1 MRTGGVY
8 LTVDGDARNGN
19 RIVELREMMG
29 TEDNV
34 LKETSLSDV
43 CARFGTLSLW
53 MRDYVCSCAFADGM
67 VRKKMLDRFH
77 AKNHTRQVCRT
88 KYNPSTSANSR
99 IRNRLGVWNT
109 VACEQTFRY
118 FRYERAESGAHFLD
132 VNRAGRSPPNHRHL
146 FRASI
151 K

>member
-1 MRTGGVY
+1 
-8 LTVDGDARNGN
+8 
-19 RIVELREMMG
+19 MMG
-29 TEDNV
+29 TEDNA

-43 CARFGTLSLW
+43 CARFGILSLW
-53 MRDYVCSCAFADGM
+53 MHDYVCSCAFADAM

-77 AKNHTRQVCRT
+77 ARNHTRQVCRT

-118 FRYERAESGAHFLD
+118 FHY
-132 VNRAGRSPPNHRHL
+132 
-146 FRASI
+146 
-151 K
+151 